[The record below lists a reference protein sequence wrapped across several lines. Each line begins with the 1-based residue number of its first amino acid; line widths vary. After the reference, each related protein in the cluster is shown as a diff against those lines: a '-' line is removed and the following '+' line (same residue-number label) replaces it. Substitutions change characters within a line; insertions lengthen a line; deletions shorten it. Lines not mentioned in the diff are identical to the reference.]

1 MEISGILIAGIASTL
16 FILINKWREQQN
28 DENQG
33 NYVEHQK
40 QNEEMKEVVNVKT
53 ENAIGTRDLF
63 LDVLTKIGCQYEL
76 GEGEDERIYFAYQG
90 ENFMVDTNNDSPYV
104 VIWDTYWN
112 SVELYDIEELS
123 RIKKA
128 INLSNFST
136 LTTTIYTINEDG
148 KTMDVHCRSMF
159 PFFSQIPDIEVFLK
173 AQLND
178 FFKAH
183 QYVGNEVLRL
193 RMEEQNS

>member
-28 DENQG
+28 DENQE

-112 SVELYDIEELS
+112 SFELYDIEELS

-136 LTTTIYTINEDG
+136 LTIN
-148 KTMDVHCRSMF
+148 
-159 PFFSQIPDIEVFLK
+159 ILK
-173 AQLND
+173 
-178 FFKAH
+178 
-183 QYVGNEVLRL
+183 VLY
-193 RMEEQNS
+193 